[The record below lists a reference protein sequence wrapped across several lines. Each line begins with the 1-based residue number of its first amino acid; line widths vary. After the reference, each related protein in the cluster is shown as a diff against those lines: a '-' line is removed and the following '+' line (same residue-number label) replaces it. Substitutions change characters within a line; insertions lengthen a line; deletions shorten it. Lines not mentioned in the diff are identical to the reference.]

1 MPIVVA
7 IIKPSALKGFVKQAG
22 FHQSPN
28 VNCSYQIERM
38 TSPYYPDPANFKP
51 TQESMLRW
59 LNTRKPSDN
68 DQVPGL
74 FTTVRFSSDQ
84 SWTIIAALIELMALC
99 LTIYGALSLY
109 QQNQN
114 KANLFV
120 AIVAVVLFI
129 AFDVIGVLLHG
140 GDRSQKVVNR
150 SKMKI
155 SKDPAAKQLLIQD
168 AKKVT
173 NKEFFGVL
181 FLVLSALIKI
191 AAVILLFG
199 ALNATLPMF
208 VVLFLFYVV
217 VVYIHVAHTGYWLSA
232 RQVSKR
238 FKKEYNEYVQSKIM
252 GTSADEGLAKDR
264 KVFTSP
270 NSLPGG
276 VNEFQNGRQKVV
288 FIEKSQDEHGNASF
302 TLALESR
309 GVMWDEDVVSLLSN
323 FTAGSHIHKAVLDAA
338 ILLQLQQINI
348 VPGNLGASQGALL
361 NS

>member
-1 MPIVVA
+1 MVCDWQFSLDKFI
-7 IIKPSALKGFVKQAG
+7 FQ
-22 FHQSPN
+22 
-28 VNCSYQIERM
+28 M

-51 TQESMLRW
+51 SQESMLKW
-59 LNTRKPSDN
+59 LNTRKPRGD

-84 SWTIIAALIELMALC
+84 SWTIIAFLIELMALG

-114 KANLFV
+114 RANLFV
-120 AIVAVVLFI
+120 AIIAVVLFV

-140 GDRSQKVVNR
+140 SDRSKKVENR
-150 SKMKI
+150 SKIKI
-155 SKDPAAKQLLIQD
+155 TNNPAAKKILIHESNRI
-168 AKKVT
+168 T
-173 NKEFFGVL
+173 NKEAFGIL
-181 FLVLSALIKI
+181 FLVLSAIIKI
-191 AAVILLFG
+191 AAVQVLLG
-199 ALNATLPMF
+199 VIQATLPIF
-208 VVLFLFYVV
+208 IVLFLFYVV

-232 RQVSKR
+232 RLVSKR
-238 FKKEYNEYVQSKIM
+238 FKNEYNDYVQGQMM
-252 GTSADEGLAKDR
+252 GTGTSGSLPMDR

-276 VNEFQNGRQKVV
+276 ANEFQNGRQKVV
-288 FIEKSQDEHGNASF
+288 FIEKAEDVHGNASF

-323 FTAGSHIHKAVLDAA
+323 FTAGSHIHKAVLDAS

-348 VPGNLGASQGALL
+348 VPGNLGASPGELL
-361 NS
+361 NA

>member
-1 MPIVVA
+1 M
-7 IIKPSALKGFVKQAG
+7 LK
-22 FHQSPN
+22 
-28 VNCSYQIERM
+28 
-38 TSPYYPDPANFKP
+38 
-51 TQESMLRW
+51 W

-74 FTTVRFSSDQ
+74 FTTVKFSSDQ
-84 SWTIIAALIELMALC
+84 SWTIIAALIELIALG
-99 LTIYGALSLY
+99 LTLYGAISLY

-114 KANLFV
+114 KANLFA

-140 GDRSQKVVNR
+140 GDRSQKVVTR
-150 SKMKI
+150 SKIKI
-155 SKDPAAKQLLIQD
+155 AKDPAAKKILIVE
-168 AKKVT
+168 AKRIT
-173 NKEFFGVL
+173 NKEFFGML
-181 FLVLSALIKI
+181 FLVLSAIIKI
-191 AAVILLFG
+191 AAVVLLLG
-199 ALNATLPMF
+199 AINATLPIF
-208 VVLFLFYVV
+208 IVLFLFYIV

-232 RQVSKR
+232 RQTAKR
-238 FKKEYNEYVQSKIM
+238 FRNEYDEYVQGKIM
-252 GTSADEGLAKDR
+252 GTSDGAPLPIDR

-276 VNEFQNGRQKVV
+276 VSEFQNGRQKVLSV
-288 FIEKSQDEHGNASF
+288 ESSQDEHGNALF

-348 VPGNLGASQGALL
+348 VPGNLGASAGALL
-361 NS
+361 DS